1 MIEDI
6 KTRYENDTLQGLR
19 HREKSL
25 NDNLTIL
32 RDVLTKS
39 NLEMIKQ
46 QVLLDQDRV
55 KLNKLETKKEEL
67 AHQITVDSQLKKDV

>member
-46 QVLLDQDRV
+46 QVLLDQDRA